1 MWRHIV
7 ERVTPTFR
15 TITTQQIC
23 NFCTYKKGTHRTTH
37 TKSKRVHGSKLQL
50 GFQHTIPRSTP
61 NAVRHSTL
69 RPLWCAATHIDS
81 TKLKAYTQNA
91 PFFPSLRTRKPSCG
105 VLAYADFLT
114 AKGAFLRGH
123 DKMDTCAKVS
133 WSVVE
138 QQSQRISG
146 EKILFH
152 VKAELDKKCY
162 RNPLT
167 LSTRKVDQKRH
178 EVRIQNS
185 VQVRH

>member
-1 MWRHIV
+1 MQTALGLHSSLSSVTDRVVVRFLVQKYRLTWMTQHLTSYLRCPSMWRHIV

-23 NFCTYKKGTHRTTH
+23 NFSTYKKGTHRTTH

-91 PFFPSLRTRKPSCG
+91 PFFRVSEHESRL
-105 VLAYADFLT
+105 VLFWHT
-114 AKGAFLRGH
+114 QTF
-123 DKMDTCAKVS
+123 
-133 WSVVE
+133 
-138 QQSQRISG
+138 
-146 EKILFH
+146 
-152 VKAELDKKCY
+152 
-162 RNPLT
+162 
-167 LSTRKVDQKRH
+167 
-178 EVRIQNS
+178 
-185 VQVRH
+185 